1 MNQISANPPLPSG
14 ETGILLNAAIYWRMN
29 PPFALDAGS
38 MAEQIVALARCIAAQ
53 IRSLAPIIGDQP
65 TDYVLCTTMLTSAI
79 GGIRPNAEL
88 FFDVIER
95 ECGIRPSAIVNTYM
109 CVGWGY
115 ALRFFSKHSDAR
127 RVLMTIVDV
136 DIHHLRWHTNPP
148 LVGKSGFGV
157 GTMLMTLPE
166 DRADTAETG
175 GPFPDSAFK
184 DMVLALRSRYAKRGK
199 SYTFG
204 PFLTGEMGGMLLRV
218 LGADIL
224 APNRNDRLGHCFGCD
239 PWIGVIEYLQKN
251 PLSAPQQVLLGAI
264 AFNGYYVVCPM
275 QLLPE
280 THVDFRVSDADLGA
294 LDAAIADY
302 LGGKWSPRT
311 LAQALELQ

>member
-1 MNQISANPPLPSG
+1 MNQISAHPLPPSG
-14 ETGILLNAAIYWRMN
+14 ETGLLLNAAIYWRMN
-29 PPFALDAGS
+29 PPFALDAGT
-38 MAEQIVALARCIAAQ
+38 MEDQIAMLARCIAAQ

-79 GGIRPNAEL
+79 GGIQPNAEL

-115 ALRFFSKHSDAR
+115 ALRFFSKHSNAR
-127 RVLMTIVDV
+127 RVMMTIVDV

-166 DRADTAETG
+166 DRSDTAETG

-184 DMVLALRSRYAKRGK
+184 DMVWALRSRYAKRGK

-204 PFLTGEMGGMLLRV
+204 PFLAGDMGTMLQRV
-218 LGADIL
+218 LGGDML

-239 PWIGVIEYLQKN
+239 PWVGVIEYLQRN
-251 PLSAPQQVLLGAI
+251 SLTAPQQVVLSAI
-264 AFNGYYVVCPM
+264 AFNGYYVVCPL

-280 THVDFRVSDADLGA
+280 THVDFRVSDADVGA
-294 LDAAIADY
+294 LKEVIADY
-302 LGGKWSPRT
+302 LAGKGSPRS
-311 LAQALELQ
+311 LAQLLEPQ